1 MDKSTRP
8 TKQIETPNKF
18 TVVVKTYATA
28 REFEMIQQCYMAGAS
43 MKLVGK
49 TPQIDNFDPKSD
61 FEAQKKTIEMLVVSI
76 NGSTDNLVNVM
87 LDDMPKEDY
96 DVIMGELNELS
107 GKKKAL
113 ESTQP

>member
-1 MDKSTRP
+1 MD
-8 TKQIETPNKF
+8 TKERATKTLNTPNDF
-18 TVVVKTYATA
+18 VVVVKTYATA
-28 REFEMIQQCYMAGAS
+28 REFEQIQQCYMEGAN

-49 TPQIDNFDPKSD
+49 TPTIDNFDPKSE

-76 NGSTDNLVNVM
+76 NESAENVVTRM

-96 DVIMGELNELS
+96 DFVMDALDDLS

-113 ESTQP
+113 ESQEQ